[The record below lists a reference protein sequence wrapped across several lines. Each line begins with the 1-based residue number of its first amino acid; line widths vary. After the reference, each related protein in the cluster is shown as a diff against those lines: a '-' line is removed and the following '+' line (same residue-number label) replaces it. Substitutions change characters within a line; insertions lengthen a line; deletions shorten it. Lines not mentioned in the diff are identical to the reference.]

1 MIQMLCEHSNLSIII
16 IIIIVIYF
24 RQYII
29 FIHTCIQYV
38 HRVILFI
45 IMVLK
50 KPLYGVRLKMHGVA
64 VQGT

>member
-1 MIQMLCEHSNLSIII
+1 MLTKMTNTNLYNNNNHLFQTIH
-16 IIIIVIYF
+16 
-24 RQYII
+24 
-29 FIHTCIQYV
+29 IHTCIQYV